1 MNRAFFLSH
10 RRELNGTQ
18 IGGFRIT
25 NTEQGMSNFERNRMT
40 LRYST
45 FLVRYSILF
54 FKPEVKNGCHWA
66 FASGWRNMQEK
77 PDANESIPLRI
88 CIVVLVL
95 RRKPVHV
102 LVLDRIAVD
111 ASTSTISLSTSTN

>member
-1 MNRAFFLSH
+1 MGA
-10 RRELNGTQ
+10 
-18 IGGFRIT
+18 IGRLPPVGEICK
-25 NTEQGMSNFERNRMT
+25 RNRT
-40 LRYST
+40 LTR
-45 FLVRYSILF
+45 
-54 FKPEVKNGCHWA
+54 
-66 FASGWRNMQEK
+66 ASRLGIQHF
-77 PDANESIPLRI
+77 